1 MTDARLE
8 KCLKLEKERS
18 FEKLN
23 LNLFN
28 KMFSSCEICGQ
39 VLDNIFTPVVVNI
52 SNSFTDF
59 EKFLKKELLICMFLL
74 LSVLI
79 PTSPCFI
86 QTSKLAFGATSR
98 QAKLP
103 VMNSG
108 SPFGTRELAS

>member
-59 EKFLKKELLICMFLL
+59 EKFPKRTPYLHVFTFICSHPNVSLLHPNKQVGLWCHQ
-74 LSVLI
+74 
-79 PTSPCFI
+79 PTS
-86 QTSKLAFGATSR
+86 
-98 QAKLP
+98 
-103 VMNSG
+103 
-108 SPFGTRELAS
+108 